1 MLDTSFLVLGADMGL
16 LIGDMVIQLVMFLI
30 LLTLITIFA
39 WRPLMNVMHE
49 RENHISN
56 EIDQAENNR
65 KESER
70 LMKEAQDEL
79 KNTRQNAHKIIE
91 DAKLTA
97 KDQQNTILQEARAEA
112 ERIKENARL
121 EIEQEKDKAVQ
132 ALQEQVATLSVQI
145 ASKVIEKEL
154 SMDEQ
159 DQLIKDYL
167 DKVGESK

>member
-1 MLDTSFLVLGADMGL
+1 MFDTSYLVLGAEMGL
-16 LIGDMVIQLVMFLI
+16 MIGDMIVQLVMFLI
-30 LLTLITIFA
+30 LIALVTKFA
-39 WRPLMNVMHE
+39 WRPLMNVMQA
-49 RENHISN
+49 REEHIAN

-65 KESER
+65 QEAER

-79 KNTRQNAHKIIE
+79 NHTRQNAQKIIE

-97 KDQQNTILQEARAEA
+97 QDQQNTILQEARAEA
-112 ERIKENARL
+112 ERLKENARL

-159 DQLIKDYL
+159 DQLIKEYL

>member
-1 MLDTSFLVLGADMGL
+1 
-16 LIGDMVIQLVMFLI
+16 
-30 LLTLITIFA
+30 
-39 WRPLMNVMHE
+39 
-49 RENHISN
+49 
-56 EIDQAENNR
+56 
-65 KESER
+65 
-70 LMKEAQDEL
+70 MKEAQDEL
-79 KNTRQNAHKIIE
+79 KNTRQNAQKIIE

-97 KDQQNTILQEARAEA
+97 KDQQESILQEAKAEA

-154 SMDEQ
+154 SVDEQ
-159 DQLIKDYL
+159 DQLIKEYL

>member
-1 MLDTSFLVLGADMGL
+1 MLDTSYFVLGAEMGL
-16 LIGDMVIQLVMFLI
+16 LVGDMIVQLVMFLI
-30 LLTLITIFA
+30 LLALITAFA
-39 WRPLMNVMHE
+39 WRPLMNVMQE
-49 RENHISN
+49 REQHVAN

-65 KESER
+65 KETER
-70 LMKEAQDEL
+70 LLKEAQEEL
-79 KNTRQNAHKIIE
+79 KNTRQNASKIIE

-97 KDQQNTILQEARAEA
+97 RNQQESIIAEAMAEA

-121 EIEQEKDKAVQ
+121 EIEQEKDKAIK

-154 SMDEQ
+154 SMDDQ
-159 DQLIKDYL
+159 DQLIKEYL